1 MIKQK
6 KKICISCNTKQFIF
20 SKKMCKSCSLKNGK
34 KIKQI
39 SDKQLVKIQD
49 RKDETKLMILVFEKF
64 YENHT
69 TKSCEQCGKKI
80 TELRTYNVHHLLEK
94 RNYPEYKFDTDN
106 LMLLCG
112 DCHSTYET
120 SLKGDKII
128 EKLNKL
134 KEQYDITR
142 TV

>member
-6 KKICISCNTKQFIF
+6 KKLCKSCDTEQYIF
-20 SKKMCKSCSLKNGK
+20 SKGLCKRCSVKPYK
-34 KIKQI
+34 KIKQV
-39 SDKQLVKIQD
+39 SDKQLVKIEGKKED
-49 RKDETKLMILVFEKF
+49 TKLMLLVFDQF
-64 YENHT
+64 YKKHLI
-69 TKSCEQCGKKI
+69 KSCEQCGKKI

-94 RNYPEYKFDTDN
+94 RNYPEFKFDTNN

-128 EKLNKL
+128 ERLNNL
-134 KEQYDITR
+134 KEKYNL
-142 TV
+142 